1 MSKNAPV
8 VFVCENNLYGASTH
22 ISKAILLEDIAERA
36 HSYGMP
42 GVVVDGMDVEA
53 VHQAAAKAVARARSG
68 NGPTLLEA
76 KTYRY
81 SGHSRGDP
89 CGYRDEEEVALWHKR
104 DPLLRCRGLLA
115 DEYNVA
121 VFVTNQV
128 MADPG
133 GGSVFVQDAK
143 KPIGGHILAHAS
155 SVRMSLRKGKGE
167 TRILKIIQHPNMPE
181 ADANFDISN
190 QGIMDGC
197 D

>member
-1 MSKNAPV
+1 MIIDSLTALFRSDFSGRGELSERQQKLNKMMSRIK
-8 VFVCENNLYGASTH
+8 
-22 ISKAILLEDIAERA
+22 K
-36 HSYGMP
+36 
-42 GVVVDGMDVEA
+42 
-53 VHQAAAKAVARARSG
+53 
-68 NGPTLLEA
+68 
-76 KTYRY
+76 
-81 SGHSRGDP
+81 
-89 CGYRDEEEVALWHKR
+89 
-104 DPLLRCRGLLA
+104 LA